1 MPKGGHFAWVRT
13 TKRKG
18 RHGSIGQEIFTQ
30 VEELV
35 AKEKMSRSEAFRRLG
50 ERTGRRPGTVA
61 ANYYR
66 IARKSGGG
74 ASSRRKGVRG
84 SSRTGTASRRAGRL
98 LNDLLAVIQEQEQEM
113 DRLRKENARL
123 QQVRRLLGRS

>member
-1 MPKGGHFAWVRT
+1 MGGT

-30 VEELV
+30 IEELI

-50 ERTGRRPGTVA
+50 ERTGRRSGTVA

-66 IARKSGGG
+66 IARKSRSGG
-74 ASSRRKGVRG
+74 ASRRKLVRG
-84 SSRTGTASRRAGRL
+84 SSRSGTAARKAGRL
-98 LNDLLAVIQEQEQEM
+98 FNELVAVIQEQDLEM
-113 DRLRKENARL
+113 DRLRKDNERL
-123 QQVRRLLGRS
+123 QQVRKLLGRT